1 MVAFILFLI
10 LAWVVVGIIGFVV
23 HGLFWLF
30 IIACVGFAL
39 TLIGGPF
46 AKRRLTGRRHDRVSR
61 WGQRRLV
68 AFAAPTRLA
77 VPAAT
82 WGACLSS
89 G

>member
-30 IIACVGFAL
+30 IIACVGFVL

-46 AKRRLTGRRHDRVSR
+46 AKGRLGARSRR
-61 WGQRRLV
+61 
-68 AFAAPTRLA
+68 
-77 VPAAT
+77 
-82 WGACLSS
+82 
-89 G
+89 